1 MMTETYSRQ
10 LKNLLA
16 ARKAIVMPGAANALT
31 ARIIAEQGFDAV
43 YISGGGIANT
53 HLGLPDIG
61 LVSLKEVVDHI
72 ALMRDVVDVPLLVDG
87 DTGFGNAVN
96 VVRTIEQFE
105 KAGAS
110 GIQLE
115 DQVSPKKCGHFSGQ
129 ALITTDEMVQKIKAA
144 ADSRRDQDFQI
155 VARTD
160 ACAVSGL
167 DAALDR
173 AQRYIEAGADA
184 TFVEA
189 PTSVDDLARIARE
202 LSVPQV
208 ANMVFGGKT
217 PLTSQA
223 DLEAMG
229 FGAVLYAN
237 AALQVSIRAIADM
250 LTVLRDT
257 GSLEGVADQ
266 IASFEERQR
275 LVNKDKYDAL
285 EQRYA
290 VTEGEQTKE

>member
-1 MMTETYSRQ
+1 MTETGAHR

-16 ARKAIVMPGAANALT
+16 ARKAMVMPGATNALT
-31 ARIIAEQGFDAV
+31 GRIIAEQGFDAI
-43 YISGGGIANT
+43 YISGAGIANT

-72 ALMRDVVDVPLLVDG
+72 SLMRDVVDLPLLVDG

-96 VVRTIEQFE
+96 VVRTVEQFE

-115 DQVSPKKCGHFSGQ
+115 DQISPKKCGHFSGK
-129 ALITTDEMVQKIKAA
+129 AVITTDEMVQKIKAA

-160 ACAVSGL
+160 AAAILGL
-167 DAALDR
+167 EAALDR
-173 AQRYIEAGADA
+173 AQHYIEAGADA
-184 TFVEA
+184 TFIEA
-189 PTSVDDLARIARE
+189 PTAVEDLARIAAE
-202 LSVPQV
+202 LPVPQI

-223 DLEAMG
+223 DLETMG

-237 AALQVSIRAIADM
+237 AALQVSISAIADM
-250 LTVLRDT
+250 LTVLKET
-257 GSLEGVADQ
+257 GSLDGVADR

-285 EQRYA
+285 EQR
-290 VTEGEQTKE
+290 